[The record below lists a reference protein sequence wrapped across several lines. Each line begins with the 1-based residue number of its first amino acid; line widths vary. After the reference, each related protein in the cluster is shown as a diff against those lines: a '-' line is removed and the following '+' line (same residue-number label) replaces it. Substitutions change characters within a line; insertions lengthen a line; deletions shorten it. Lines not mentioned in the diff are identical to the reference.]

1 MTVARGTQESGQ
13 KWMEDFKTPFPL
25 YLDMERV
32 LYRTV
37 GLRRT
42 LKASWNLTIFIYYAD
57 AVMAGRKD
65 RKAYSGDDLTV
76 MGGDFIVDSSGQL
89 LFAHPSK
96 EQYDRPYVAKL
107 LETLRQCSNPAV
119 DQK

>member
-25 YLDMERV
+25 YLDMERI
-32 LYRTV
+32 LYRKL
-37 GLRRT
+37 GLRRM
-42 LKASWNLTIFIYYAD
+42 LKASWNLAIFIYYAD

-65 RKAYSGDDLTV
+65 RMAYSGDDMTV
-76 MGGDFIVDSSGQL
+76 MGGDFIVDSSGKL

-107 LETLRQCSNPAV
+107 LEALRSYSSPAM
-119 DQK
+119 DPK